1 MGSSLKPVPAGRIRW
16 TRKAFQNLEMAV
28 LYVAE
33 KSPQAAGELA
43 KRIYHSVNVLGAH
56 PEIGRPGRCK
66 GTRELVING
75 TPYIVPYR
83 IHGQQVEILT
93 VLHGAKKWP
102 LRF

>member
-1 MGSSLKPVPAGRIRW
+1 MGSPLKSVPVGRIRW
-16 TRKAFQNLEMAV
+16 TVKAFQNLEMAV

-33 KSPQAAGELA
+33 ENPQAAGELA
-43 KRIYHSVNVLGAH
+43 KKIHHGVTVLGVH
-56 PEIGRPGRCK
+56 PQIGRPGRCK
-66 GTRELVING
+66 GTRELLIGG

-83 IHGQQVEILT
+83 IRGQHVEILT